1 MAGGWRLSWR
11 RRRVISRRVVGRRR
25 EIGLSIIAIVIGRRS
40 RERPERRGYDRRGG
54 ADDSARR
61 TERPEQW
68 KWRTRRIILSLGV
81 RNRHSAE
88 PGRSAAAIVI
98 CRMGMGVSRIGLR
111 AAA

>member
-1 MAGGWRLSWR
+1 MAGGWRVSWR
-11 RRRVISRRVVGRRR
+11 RRRIISRRVVGRRR

-68 KWRTRRIILSLGV
+68 KRRTRRIIGIRDLCGASSGV
-81 RNRHSAE
+81 LDVLDYWLTLAR
-88 PGRSAAAIVI
+88 
-98 CRMGMGVSRIGLR
+98 L
-111 AAA
+111 